1 MYGGLIDSNQ
11 TEHSEET
18 MITKPFSETEVRKIE
33 KELSRR
39 TDKVRDLAL
48 FRMGVDT
55 MLRTSDLRNLRVADV
70 CEANGGIAQRIEV
83 KMKKTG
89 GRVICVLD
97 ERTQAALQQWITSAN
112 KSHEDWLFTGRKG
125 NEPITDVQHRR
136 LVKEWCEMA
145 GIDRARRSTHSVRK
159 TKASVIFKK
168 TQNIEAVRRL
178 LGHASVANTS
188 RYLGVENEDALE
200 LAMGIRI

>member
-1 MYGGLIDSNQ
+1 
-11 TEHSEET
+11 
-18 MITKPFSETEVRKIE
+18 MITKPFTETEVRKIE

-39 TDKVRDLAL
+39 TDKLRDLAL

-55 MLRTSDLRNLRVADV
+55 MLRTSDLRSLRVCDV
-70 CEANGGIAQRIEV
+70 QEATGEIRERIEV

-89 GRVICVLD
+89 RMVSCVLD
-97 ERTQAALQQWITSAN
+97 EKTKSALTNWIEFSSKVN
-112 KSHEDWLFTGRKG
+112 SDWLFTGRKG
-125 NEPITDVQHRR
+125 SEAITDVQHRR
-136 LVKEWCEMA
+136 LVKEWCVMA
-145 GIDRARRSTHSVRK
+145 GIDGARRSTHSVRK

-178 LGHASVANTS
+178 LGHQSVANTS

-200 LAMGIRI
+200 LAQMMRI

>member
-1 MYGGLIDSNQ
+1 
-11 TEHSEET
+11 

-39 TDKVRDLAL
+39 TDKIRDLAL

-55 MLRTSDLRNLRVADV
+55 MLRTSDLRNLRVQDV
-70 CEANGGIAQRIEV
+70 LESEGGIVQRLDV

-89 GRVICVLD
+89 KMVSCVLD
-97 ERTQAALQQWITSAN
+97 EKTQGALQAWLAQSEKAET
-112 KSHEDWLFTGRKG
+112 DWLFTGRKG
-125 NEPITDVQHRR
+125 NEPITSTQHRR

-145 GIDRARRSTHSVRK
+145 GIDGARRSTHSVRK

-168 TQNIEAVRRL
+168 TQNIEAVRLL

>member
-1 MYGGLIDSNQ
+1 
-11 TEHSEET
+11 
-18 MITKPFSETEVRKIE
+18 MITKPFTETEVRKIE

-39 TDKVRDLAL
+39 TDKLRDLAL

-55 MLRTSDLRNLRVADV
+55 MLRKSDLRGLRVCDV
-70 CEANGGIAQRIEV
+70 QETTGAIRERIEV

-89 GRVICVLD
+89 RMVSCVLD
-97 ERTQAALQQWITSAN
+97 EKTMSALTNWIEFSSKVN
-112 KSHEDWLFTGRKG
+112 SDWLFTGRKG
-125 NEPITDVQHRR
+125 SEAITDVQHRR
-136 LVKEWCEMA
+136 LVKEWCSMA
-145 GIDRARRSTHSVRK
+145 GIDGARRSTHSVRK

-178 LGHASVANTS
+178 LGHQSVANTS

-200 LAMGIRI
+200 LAQMIRI